1 MGGDEVPTGAP
12 AAAAVVL
19 ATLGVGSWPG
29 APLIPSSSPLLPG
42 SPAGDGIGVEPH
54 EADGDAKDV
63 KLSGADDV
71 PAEFKSLVEE
81 YYRSLARPR
90 SPQK

>member
-29 APLIPSSSPLLPG
+29 APSIPSSSPLLPG

-54 EADGDAKDV
+54 EADDV
-63 KLSGADDV
+63 LVAQRWAISSV
-71 PAEFKSLVEE
+71 RISSSLHMPSV
-81 YYRSLARPR
+81 RSA
-90 SPQK
+90 